1 MLQSLLVSVLAV
13 AIAAS
18 ASTVQGRSQER
29 AGTLAPELNGLG
41 TIHVPVTTS
50 EPRAQLF
57 FNQGVRLVYAFNHQE
72 ARRAFREA
80 ARLDPSLAMAYWGE
94 AMTLGPTVNSPM
106 APEHITPAMDAIARA
121 KQRAGAASPRERA
134 LIDALAA
141 RYSANPQ
148 ADRAALNRA
157 YAEAMRGVAAQFPAD
172 PDVQTFFADAVMNTM
187 PWDYWQKD
195 GAPKPDTALALA
207 AVERSIAA
215 HPDHAG
221 AHHYLVHL
229 MEASND
235 PDRAVPSADRL
246 GSLMPAAGHMVHMP
260 AHIYIRVGRY
270 ADAAEANVRAI
281 AADEDYLAQCQAQ
294 GLYPVSYY
302 PHNLHFLWA
311 AATLEG
317 RSAAAID
324 AARTVAEKTPHH
336 HAGALAW
343 TVDFPVTPLLAW
355 TRFGQWRRILTE
367 PSPPA
372 NQPYALG
379 IWRYAR
385 ALAYIAGDRLDRA
398 GAEAAELRRLTDHE
412 AFTTT
417 LKDLPLQ
424 SNLRIALRTVEGE
437 LAAARGHFTKAIAA
451 LTDAVAMDDAYPY
464 SEPPVWHQ
472 PPRQV
477 LGAILLEAGR
487 AAEAERVYRED
498 LERFRE
504 NGWSLYGLMQS
515 LSVQG
520 RVEDAARVRTR
531 FDRAWSR
538 ADVALTSSRILR
550 GGSVAGVKRLTLPA
564 GGDIEYVDRG
574 NRDGLPVIFLHGVT
588 DSWRSFEGV
597 LAHLPPSIRAIAIS
611 QRGHGRSSQPE
622 GEYTFRTF
630 AADARAVLDVLQIR
644 SAIVVGHSMGA
655 MVASQFAVDFPER
668 TRALVLMGAFASMRD
683 NPAVAELGPHIA
695 TLTDPVDPAFIR
707 AFQEGTVVRRSPAGL
722 VDMAVRESQRLPAR
736 VWRAIFAEFQKTDLV
751 RALTAVKAPALIVW
765 GDRDNVV
772 TRADTDR
779 LRGALPQARLV
790 IYEGAGHGFH
800 WEDPSQFA
808 RDLVTFL
815 EDVRAA
821 GPSLVSA
828 PSAVRR

>member
-1 MLQSLLVSVLAV
+1 MWQALLVSAVAAVLA
-13 AIAAS
+13 
-18 ASTVQGRSQER
+18 ASTPPTPGRAQDR
-29 AGTLAPELNGLG
+29 GGALAPELNGLG

-50 EPRAQLF
+50 VARAQRF
-57 FNQGVRLVYAFNHQE
+57 FDQGVRLVYAFNHQE

-80 ARLDPSLAMAYWGE
+80 ARLDPSLAMAHWGD
-94 AMTLGPTVNSPM
+94 AMTLGPTLNSPM
-106 APEHITPAMDAIARA
+106 APEHIAPAMEAIARA
-121 KQRAGAASPRERA
+121 KQRAGAASPRERG
-134 LIDALAA
+134 LIEALAA
-141 RYSANPQ
+141 RYSADPQ
-148 ADRAALNRA
+148 ADRVALNRA
-157 YAEAMRGVAAQFPAD
+157 YADAMRRVAAQFPAD
-172 PDVQTFFADAVMNTM
+172 PDVQTFFADALMNTM

-195 GAPKPDTALALA
+195 GSPKPDTALALA
-207 AVERSIAA
+207 AVERIIAA

-221 AHHYLVHL
+221 AHHYLIHL
-229 MEASND
+229 MEASNN

-246 GSLMPAAGHMVHMP
+246 GALMPAAGHMVHMP

-270 ADAAEANVRAI
+270 ADAAEVNVRAI

-317 RSAAAID
+317 RSAAAVD
-324 AARTVAEKTPHH
+324 AARTLAEKAPHH

-398 GAEAAELRRLTDHE
+398 DAESAELGRLITHE

-424 SNLRIALRTVEGE
+424 TNLRIAARTVEGE
-437 LAAARGHFTKAIAA
+437 LAAARGQYAPAIAA
-451 LTDAVAMDDAYPY
+451 LTDAVALDDAYPY
-464 SEPPVWHQ
+464 SEPPIWHQ

-487 AAEAERVYRED
+487 AADAERVYRED

-520 RVEDAARVRTR
+520 RREEAARVRAR
-531 FDRAWSR
+531 FDRAWAR

-550 GGSVAGVKRLTLPA
+550 SGRVADVQRMTLPT
-564 GGDIEYVDRG
+564 GVEIEFVDRG
-574 NRDGLPVIFLHGVT
+574 HREGLPVIFLHGVT

-597 LAHLPPSIRAIAIS
+597 LAHLPASIRAIAIS
-611 QRGHGRSSQPE
+611 QRGHGRSSQPK
-622 GEYTFRTF
+622 GDYTFRLF
-630 AADARAVLDVLQIR
+630 AADVRDVLDALHIP
-644 SAIVVGHSMGA
+644 SAVIVGHSMGA
-655 MVASQFAVDFPER
+655 VVASQFAVDFPGR
-668 TRALVLMGAFASMRD
+668 TRALVLMGAFAALRETV
-683 NPAVAELGPHIA
+683 AVSELGAAIA
-695 TLTDPVDPAFIR
+695 ALTDPVDPAFIR
-707 AFQEGTVVRRSPAGL
+707 AFQEGTVVRPSPPGL
-722 VDMAVRESQRLPAR
+722 IDMAVRESQRLPAR
-736 VWRAIFAEFQKTDLV
+736 IWHATFAEFQRTDLL
-751 RALTAVKAPALIVW
+751 RPLSGVKAPALIVW

-779 LRGALPQARLV
+779 LRASLPHARLLV
-790 IYEGAGHGFH
+790 YEGAGHGFH
-800 WEDPSQFA
+800 WEDAAEFA
-808 RDLVTFL
+808 RDLVEF
-815 EDVRAA
+815 VK
-821 GPSLVSA
+821 G
-828 PSAVRR
+828 AVE